1 MKRYSMIYGSGGSRK
16 MKKKIVYIF
25 VCMLLVTTIL
35 PLTALAGDPENPE
48 VIDRIRDVKLFGVI
62 TIPFQ
67 MEYKYADVVA
77 AWLHEDSATPDYL
90 SVSLQI
96 RDLQDKTES
105 LEAIYNVDWI
115 WNNNRFIVNLHIN
128 PQGIG
133 SFIVGRSFDYNDDI
147 EEWIA
152 CDGTV
157 DLEKNIITWSVPKE
171 FMQNIRK
178 GSMITSIGPS
188 TDLRFTDASGLPLM
202 DLFKDLSWNAK
213 SSKDYVIEY

>member
-1 MKRYSMIYGSGGSRK
+1 MGKEIMR
-16 MKKKIVYIF
+16 KKIVGILII
-25 VCMLLVTTIL
+25 MLLTTTIL

-67 MEYKYADVVA
+67 MNYKYADVVA
-77 AWLHEDSATPDYL
+77 AWLHEESVNPDYL
-90 SVSLQI
+90 TVSLQI
-96 RDLQDKTES
+96 RDLEEKTES
-105 LEAIYNVDWI
+105 LEAIYDVDWV

-133 SFIVGRSFDYNDDI
+133 SFIVGRSLDYNDDI
-147 EEWIA
+147 EEWIT

-157 DLEKNIITWSVPKE
+157 DLKKNIITWSVPKE

-178 GSMITSIGPS
+178 GSTITHIQPLAG
-188 TDLRFTDASGLPLM
+188 LRFTDASGLPLV
-202 DLFKDLSWNAK
+202 DLLKDLSWNAK
-213 SSKDYVIEY
+213 SSKDYVIQY

>member
-1 MKRYSMIYGSGGSRK
+1 MKNIFYSSGGSRK
-16 MKKKIVYIF
+16 MKIKIVGIF
-25 VCMLLVTTIL
+25 VCMLLVAIIL

-62 TIPFQ
+62 TIPLQ
-67 MEYKYADVVA
+67 MEYKYADIVA
-77 AWLHEDSATPDYL
+77 AWLHDEGTNPDYL

-96 RDLQDKTES
+96 RDLEEKTES
-105 LEAIYNVDWI
+105 LEAIYNVDWV

-133 SFIVGRSFDYNDDI
+133 SFIVGRSLDYNDDI
-147 EEWIA
+147 EEWIT

-171 FMQNIRK
+171 FMQNLRK
-178 GSMITSIGPS
+178 GSTITSISLS
-188 TDLRFTDASGLPLM
+188 TGLRFTDASGLPLM

-213 SSKDYVIEY
+213 SSKDYVIQY